1 MKIEILG
8 PGCPRCKETERRV
21 RDALAKAGIDAE
33 VVHVTDLKE
42 IARRKVMF
50 TPAVVVDGE
59 VKISGK
65 VPTED
70 EVLKALGAGK

>member
-21 RDALAKAGIDAE
+21 RNVLAKHGIDAE

-42 IARRKVMF
+42 IAKRKVMF

-65 VPTED
+65 IPTED
-70 EVLKALGAGK
+70 EILELLKP

>member
-8 PGCPRCKETERRV
+8 PGCPRCQETERRV
-21 RDALAKAGIDAE
+21 MNALARSGIDAE
-33 VVHVTDLKE
+33 VTHIYDLKE

-50 TPAVVVDGE
+50 TPAVAIDGE

-65 VPTED
+65 VPTET
-70 EVLKALGAGK
+70 EILQLLKP

>member
-8 PGCPRCKETERRV
+8 PGCPRCQETERRV
-21 RDALAKAGIDAE
+21 RNALARSGIDAE
-33 VVHVTDLKE
+33 VTHIYDLKE

-50 TPAVVVDGE
+50 TPAVAIDGE

-65 VPTED
+65 VPTET
-70 EVLKALGAGK
+70 EILQLLKP

>member
-21 RDALAKAGIDAE
+21 MNALAKAGIAAE
-33 VVHVTDLKE
+33 VTHVTDLRE
-42 IARRKVMF
+42 IAKRKVMF

-70 EVLKALGAGK
+70 EIIRLLRG

>member
-1 MKIEILG
+1 VPMKIEILG

-21 RDALAKAGIDAE
+21 RNVLAKHGIDAE

-42 IARRKVMF
+42 IAKRKVMF

-65 VPTED
+65 IPTED
-70 EVLKALGAGK
+70 EILELLKP

>member
-1 MKIEILG
+1 MN
-8 PGCPRCKETERRV
+8 
-21 RDALAKAGIDAE
+21 ALARAGIDAE

-70 EVLKALGAGK
+70 EILKLLGK

>member
-70 EVLKALGAGK
+70 EILKLLGK

>member
-21 RDALAKAGIDAE
+21 MNVLAKHGIDAE
-33 VVHVTDLKE
+33 VVHITDLKE
-42 IARRKVMF
+42 IAKRKVMF
-50 TPAVVVDGE
+50 TPAVVIDGE

-70 EVLKALGAGK
+70 EILKLLKP